1 MAKMK
6 KEPTVRY
13 VAAGIAAETLG
24 VSTDSL
30 RRWAKAGKIDFM
42 RTPGGRYRFNLD
54 GFMASQGKVRA
65 PAVVEP
71 VKAPTAKKASTKAPS
86 PKPGIMPVTPV
97 VPVLKPATPVQM
109 DLIEAVSAA
118 APVPPPVSAADLV
131 AALMA
136 APKSAPVLRDAPVYM
151 PTLGESARRRPV
163 IEGLEHRDME

>member
-1 MAKMK
+1 MGKMK
-6 KEPTVRY
+6 KEPSVRY

-54 GFMASQGKVRA
+54 GFMASQGKARA
-65 PAVVEP
+65 PVAVVEP
-71 VKAPTAKKASTKAPS
+71 VKATVAKRPAARASS
-86 PKPGIMPVTPV
+86 PKAGIKPVTVQP
-97 VPVLKPATPVQM
+97 VPVLKPVPVPMQM
-109 DLIEAVSAA
+109 DLIDAVAKA
-118 APVPPPVSAADLV
+118 APVVSAADLV

-136 APKSAPVLRDAPVYM
+136 APRPAPTNRDEPVIM
-151 PTLGESARRRPV
+151 PTLGISRSRPL

>member
-1 MAKMK
+1 MGKMK
-6 KEPTVRY
+6 KEPSVRY

-54 GFMASQGKVRA
+54 GFMASQGKARA
-65 PAVVEP
+65 PVAVVEP
-71 VKAPTAKKASTKAPS
+71 VKATVAKKPAARASS
-86 PKPGIMPVTPV
+86 PKAGIMPETPV
-97 VPVLKPATPVQM
+97 APVLKPAPLPVQM
-109 DLIEAVSAA
+109 DLIEAVNTT
-118 APVPPPVSAADLV
+118 APVVSAADLV

-136 APKSAPVLRDAPVYM
+136 TPNPTSRMVRDVPVHM
-151 PTLGESARRRPV
+151 PTLGESPRRRPV